1 MKKIWILWGMW
12 PQASIDFY
20 RMLIEKSH
28 MYNLWWRNQDYPAIV
43 LSNIPVPDQIKWEND
58 IHIALDM
65 INREAKA
72 LEKTWAKFLVMPCN
86 TMHLFI
92 EDIMHWIKIPFI
104 SMIESV
110 VEQIKK
116 SGFKKIW
123 LLWSTTTM
131 KSHLYISPLNNL
143 GIKIIIPEKE
153 KHDSI
158 SQTIHNYIA
167 WKSNQKDV
175 KLLEKYSNEL
185 VESWA
190 EVIILWC
197 TELPLILKNS
207 LWKYNFLAS
216 SEILAEKTIQY
227 SQT

>member
-28 MYNLWWRNQDYPAIV
+28 LYGIWSKNQDYPSLI

-58 IHIALDM
+58 INLAINM

-72 LEKTWAKFLVMPCN
+72 LEKAWAKFLVMPCN
-86 TMHLFI
+86 TMHLFK
-92 EDIMHWIKIPFI
+92 EEIMYWVNIPFI
-104 SMIESV
+104 SMIECV
-110 VEQIKK
+110 VEQVKIL
-116 SGFKKIW
+116 GFKKVW
-123 LLWSTTTM
+123 LLWSSTTM

-143 GIKIIIPEKE
+143 GVEIIIPEKQ

-167 WKSNQKDV
+167 WTSNKRDI
-175 KLLEKYSNEL
+175 KLLEKYSDKL

-190 EVIILWC
+190 EAIILWC

-207 LWKYNFLAS
+207 FWRYNFIAS
-216 SEILAEKTIQY
+216 SEILAKKAIQY